1 MSAGARSQAV
11 LGCGF
16 TVASVCAADYN
27 FDQPSAF
34 DTAAIMKCLTELK
47 VGWLLAALL
56 PERVSSV
63 TGAPI
68 AVEPGL

>member
-1 MSAGARSQAV
+1 VFARV
-11 LGCGF
+11 CVCVYCG
-16 TVASVCAADYN
+16 VSVSADYN

-47 VGWLLAALL
+47 VDYWLLAALL
-56 PERVSSV
+56 PARVSSA